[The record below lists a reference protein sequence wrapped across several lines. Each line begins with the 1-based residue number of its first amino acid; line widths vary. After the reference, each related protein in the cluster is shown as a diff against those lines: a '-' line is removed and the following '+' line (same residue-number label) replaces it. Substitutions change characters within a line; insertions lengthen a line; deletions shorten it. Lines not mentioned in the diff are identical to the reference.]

1 MYRMRYISIRAFGK
15 DHGNTFVLQRMYA
28 QCLFQNDGASR
39 SDLTEAIS
47 KLEDLERR
55 MTRTYGA
62 AHPQTSSTHCC
73 LEVARMKL
81 ALTA

>member
-1 MYRMRYISIRAFGK
+1 M
-15 DHGNTFVLQRMYA
+15 QRMYA
-28 QCLFQNDGASR
+28 QCLFQNADASR
-39 SDLTEAIS
+39 GDLMQAVAT
-47 KLEDLERR
+47 LEDLERR